1 MSAVDAAAR
10 MLTLVP
16 WLLARPGASVKEA
29 AAALGATEAEITADL
44 KRLDFCGLPGLGG
57 GDLME
62 VHWFNDRVI
71 LLLAHE
77 LRRPLRPTV
86 AEAVRLLLAA
96 ETVIAASPEPPPALV
111 SALEKLRRAAGV
123 PADAVV
129 SVADDDPWL
138 EHLRSVLAGSSC
150 IEILYQGREDDQ
162 ARTRRVD
169 PWQLELLNGFWYLHG
184 RDLDIGEARVFR
196 LDRISAVEA
205 IDVSRGQVP
214 AELPSPAYVPEDEQ
228 HVVIEAA
235 PGARWLA
242 GSFTGVDESVHDDR
256 LVLSFGTDALGHVAA
271 HVVRAA
277 GEAVVTEPA
286 ALRRLVH
293 EHADRA
299 LTAYGS
305 GIRPDRP

>member
-16 WLLARPGASVKEA
+16 WLLSRPGASVGEA

-96 ETVIAASPEPPPALV
+96 ETVLAASPEPIPELV

-129 SVADDDPWL
+129 SVTDDEPWL
-138 EHLRSVLAGSSC
+138 EHLRTVLAGSTC
-150 IEILYQGREDDQ
+150 IQIQYQGREDD
-162 ARTRRVD
+162 RPRSRPVD

-184 RDLDIGEARVFR
+184 RDLDIDEARVFR
-196 LDRISAVEA
+196 LDRISAVDA
-205 IDVSRGQVP
+205 IDVPRGPVP
-214 AELPSPAYVPEDEQ
+214 DELPSPAYVPEDEQ
-228 HVVIEAA
+228 RVVIEVGPA
-235 PGARWLA
+235 ARWLA
-242 GSFTGVDESVHDDR
+242 GSFDGVVEAVEGEQH
-256 LVLSFGTDALGHVAA
+256 VLTFGTDALGHVAA

-277 GEAVVTEPA
+277 GAAVVREPVE
-286 ALRRLVH
+286 LRHLVH
-293 EHADRA
+293 EHAERA
-299 LTAYGS
+299 LTAYGP
-305 GIRPDRP
+305 RDTA